1 MTHQIRHTI
10 SHIKARLASQERR
23 LARMNTSHPEY
34 LETRQTVES
43 LVEELELIEF
53 DFQESD
59 RIRLA
64 VFKH

>member
-1 MTHQIRHTI
+1 MSHQIRHTI
-10 SHIKARLASQERR
+10 SDIKARLASQERR
-23 LARMNTSHPEY
+23 FARMSTSHPDY
-34 LETRQTVES
+34 LETRQSIES